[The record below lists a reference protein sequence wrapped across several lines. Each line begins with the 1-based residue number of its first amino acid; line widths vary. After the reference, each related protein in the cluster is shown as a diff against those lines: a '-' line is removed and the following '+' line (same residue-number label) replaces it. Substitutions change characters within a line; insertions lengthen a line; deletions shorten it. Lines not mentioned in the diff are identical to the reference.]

1 MRSCPQEKL
10 IMSIFVRVVGSERGK
25 SVCEGGAEIT
35 HWTLCLLGP
44 HYRRYGVLGGNVS
57 EVFGFGDLDV
67 EASRMGARATDT
79 KKQSKDSR
87 NTLFIAVVH
96 YALYGCVC
104 TSGCVSDVAHA
115 SIVVKFGKRVK

>member
-1 MRSCPQEKL
+1 
-10 IMSIFVRVVGSERGK
+10 MSIFVRVVGSERGK

-67 EASRMGARATDT
+67 EASRMGHVR
-79 KKQSKDSR
+79 QIQRSKAKIPETPCS
-87 NTLFIAVVH
+87 
-96 YALYGCVC
+96 
-104 TSGCVSDVAHA
+104 
-115 SIVVKFGKRVK
+115 